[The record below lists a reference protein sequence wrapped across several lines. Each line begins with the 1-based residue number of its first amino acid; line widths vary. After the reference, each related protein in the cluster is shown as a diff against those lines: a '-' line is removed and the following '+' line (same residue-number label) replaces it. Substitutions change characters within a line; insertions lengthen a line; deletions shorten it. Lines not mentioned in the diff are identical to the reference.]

1 MRSIGIM
8 VSGERLMEARLRLEH
23 QHLRF
28 GQYDHTT
35 AFSTNNYYFNRK
47 HRRLGMLRTT
57 IPK

>member
-1 MRSIGIM
+1 MVIG
-8 VSGERLMEARLRLEH
+8 EKLMEARLRLEH

>member
-1 MRSIGIM
+1 M

-35 AFSTNNYYFNRK
+35 AFSIKKFYYYRK